1 MDEKELELV
10 KVAITDT
17 FSDFYNQVIK
27 KRFDGIDKRLDKIEE
42 RLDKIEERLDKIE
55 ERLDKVEERLD
66 KVEERLDEMDKKFD
80 QVNHEI
86 RDLRLTT
93 EALVKIVDYARLESK
108 VAALEDRIKHLED
121 GHS

>member
-27 KRFDGIDKRLDKIEE
+27 KRFNEIDKKFEE
-42 RLDKIEERLDKIE
+42 VNQRFEEVNQRFE
-55 ERLDKVEERLD
+55 EVNQ
-66 KVEERLDEMDKKFD
+66 KFD

-108 VAALEDRIKHLED
+108 VASLEDRIRHLENQRN
-121 GHS
+121 

>member
-27 KRFDGIDKRLDKIEE
+27 KRFNEIDKKFEE
-42 RLDKIEERLDKIE
+42 VNEKFEVVNEKFEVVNEKFEVVNER
-55 ERLDKVEERLD
+55 
-66 KVEERLDEMDKKFD
+66 FD

-86 RDLRLTT
+86 RELRLTT

-108 VAALEDRIKHLED
+108 VAALENRIKHLED
-121 GHS
+121 ERN

>member
-27 KRFDGIDKRLDKIEE
+27 KRFNEIDKKFEE
-42 RLDKIEERLDKIE
+42 VNEKFEVVNER
-55 ERLDKVEERLD
+55 
-66 KVEERLDEMDKKFD
+66 FD

-86 RDLRLTT
+86 RELRLTT

-108 VAALEDRIKHLED
+108 VAALENRIKHLED
-121 GHS
+121 ERN

>member
-27 KRFDGIDKRLDKIEE
+27 KRFDAIDKRLD
-42 RLDKIEERLDKIE
+42 R
-55 ERLDKVEERLD
+55 VEERLD
-66 KVEERLDEMDKKFD
+66 KVEERFDEMDKKFD
-80 QVNHEI
+80 QVNHQI

-108 VAALEDRIKHLED
+108 VASLENRIKHLED
-121 GHS
+121 ERN